1 MLLRT
6 HHILF
11 LCLLLTSCTWF
22 SSSDKDVFLGS
33 PQRPIQMMLVP
44 GQDAMVLEEN
54 GKIIADLL
62 RKKTGLFIEIK
73 VPHSYIA
80 IVEALGGKHV
90 DSAMINTFGYIL
102 AKEKYQ
108 AHARLTGTFN
118 GTHEYWG
125 QIITR
130 KNHLQSIKDIDGKKF
145 AFVEATSTSGYL
157 MPAKFFKE
165 NNIHP
170 SETIFAGKHDS
181 VVRMVYQ
188 GQVDAGAT
196 FFTPADTNGE
206 PRDARRLIAKE
217 YPDVYEKVVILE
229 KTGPIPNDPVV
240 FRKDFPKE
248 LEDKV
253 VQGLKDIV
261 KTPEGQ
267 QALKEI
273 YNITDLV
280 DSDEKEY
287 EKISSVLMELGKKAH
302 EFIK

>member
-11 LCLLLTSCTWF
+11 LCLLLSGCSWF

-130 KNHLQSIKDIDGKKF
+130 KNHLKTINEINGKKF

-267 QALKEI
+267 KALKEI